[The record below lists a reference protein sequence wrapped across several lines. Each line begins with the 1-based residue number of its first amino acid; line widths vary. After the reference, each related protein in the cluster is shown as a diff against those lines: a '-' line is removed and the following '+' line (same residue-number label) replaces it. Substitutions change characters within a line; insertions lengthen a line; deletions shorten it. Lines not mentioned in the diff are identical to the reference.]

1 MQRSTWVRILG
12 EEEMTDFSPLG
23 DPSVLQ
29 TLTFG
34 LFGFTVHWTHEFVF
48 GNPLIQ
54 FVLESAVYRLSSGKE
69 KKHI

>member
-1 MQRSTWVRILG
+1 MSHPFSLLG
-12 EEEMTDFSPLG
+12 PAINL
-23 DPSVLQ
+23 SVLQ